1 MKATLWL
8 WSLVTTLVY
17 VSQQVSAESYTD
29 TRILQ
34 PQDNS
39 LVAPAKRTKASLSIV
54 NPLDV
59 LRQRIILE
67 MARRRMQENS
77 MQVARNKAI
86 LREIGKRSRDEFPQE
101 ETPLHF
107 GSQDHFYYGKL
118 PFLRRYSHAP
128 DRQLGGILEY
138 DMDPTE
144 NRKSAGTSSSNSINS
159 RDRNDSDSAT
169 SEAGKQI
176 NDRKEISSSGRS
188 SSSSGSSSGGVLTL
202 AAEQRQLEREQQEAQ
217 QEANKILHSVA
228 IVGPQ
233 EMRFSDER
241 VMLPN
246 GVGGNNDEDDDD
258 GGNGD
263 NGVDEGDEYFQGSNF
278 PSGREQNQHQ
288 QQQQQQQQ
296 QQPLQQKDDRLK
308 SDDYRLR
315 YLYRI
320 QGKYFG

>member
-8 WSLVTTLVY
+8 CTLLTTLVC
-17 VSQQVSAESYTD
+17 VSRQVSGEPYTD
-29 TRILQ
+29 RRILQ

-77 MQVARNKAI
+77 MQVARNQAI
-86 LREIGKRSRDEFPQE
+86 LREIGKRSRDDFPQE
-101 ETPLHF
+101 DVSPLHF
-107 GSQDHFYYGKL
+107 GSPDRFYYERL
-118 PFLRRYSHAP
+118 PPFIRRYSHLAP
-128 DRQLGGILEY
+128 LRQ
-138 DMDPTE
+138 MDLDVLDPVE
-144 NRKSAGTSSSNSINS
+144 NRKSAGTSSSNSMASS
-159 RDRNDSDSAT
+159 RDSNDSAT

-176 NDRKEISSSGRS
+176 NDRSS
-188 SSSSGSSSGGVLTL
+188 SSSSGKGSEDMLTL
-202 AAEQRQLEREQQEAQ
+202 AAEQRQLELEQQEAQ
-217 QEANKILHSVA
+217 QEANKILHSAVA

-233 EMRFSDER
+233 EMRFSNER

-246 GVGGNNDEDDDD
+246 PREDDDD
-258 GGNGD
+258 NDDTNSD
-263 NGVDEGDEYFQGSNF
+263 NVADEDAYFQSNF
-278 PSGREQNQHQ
+278 PSGREQRQL
-288 QQQQQQQQ
+288 QQQ
-296 QQPLQQKDDRLK
+296 QQPLPKDDDRLK

-320 QGKYFG
+320 QDKYFG

>member
-8 WSLVTTLVY
+8 CTLLTTLLC
-17 VSQQVSAESYTD
+17 VSRQVSGGPYTD

-77 MQVARNKAI
+77 MQVARNQAI
-86 LREIGKRSRDEFPQE
+86 LREIGKRSRDDFPQDVN
-101 ETPLHF
+101 PLHF
-107 GSQDHFYYGKL
+107 GAPDRFYYEKL
-118 PFLRRYSHAP
+118 PFLRRYDSSHP
-128 DRQLGGILEY
+128 PRPMMVEY
-138 DMDPTE
+138 DVGPAE
-144 NRKSAGTSSSNSINS
+144 GRKSAGTSSNS
-159 RDRNDSDSAT
+159 RSSSRDSNDIPAST
-169 SEAGKQI
+169 TISEAGKQI
-176 NDRKEISSSGRS
+176 NDRKEISSNGGSG
-188 SSSSGSSSGGVLTL
+188 SSSSGQSGGDGLTL
-202 AAEQRQLEREQQEAQ
+202 AAEQRQLEREQQREAQ
-217 QEANKILHSVA
+217 QEANKMLHSAVA

-233 EMRFSDER
+233 EMRFSNER

-246 GVGGNNDEDDDD
+246 GMVGGNPRDSRDDDGGNDEDDDAD
-258 GGNGD
+258 AESVGD
-263 NGVDEGDEYFQGSNF
+263 EDEYFQGSNF
-278 PSGREQNQHQ
+278 PSGRREQKL
-288 QQQQQQQQ
+288 
-296 QQPLQQKDDRLK
+296 PKDDERLN